1 MKSVI
6 HEEFG
11 DPAKVLR
18 CVEADKPALG
28 ASEARVEVL
37 RTPIN
42 PSDLIQIAGQYG
54 VRPDL
59 PAIPGNEGIGR
70 VTDANGTGLEEGQVV
85 LLPAGSGT
93 WVTEMVADAG
103 TFVPLPE
110 ADLDQLAMLAIN
122 PATAYLLL
130 DDFTDL
136 AEGDWIIQSAAN
148 SAVGAYVIQLAHARG
163 VKVACVVRR
172 ESAVA
177 GLKEMGADAVLV
189 DSDTLPRDVAQATDD
204 APIRLALD
212 AVAGDTMARLADTL
226 APGGT
231 LVSYGAMSM
240 APAPLDAKTLIFSGI
255 TLRGF
260 WLAQWF
266 RDAPEERRKQVY
278 GELTALVASGKLSAP
293 VDRHFALEDIA
304 EAAAYTAAGERDGKV
319 LLAPNGV

>member
-1 MKSVI
+1 MKQVI

-28 ASEARVEVL
+28 ASEARVKVL
-37 RTPIN
+37 RAPIN

-70 VTDANGTGLEEGQVV
+70 VTDANGTGLEEGQLV
-85 LLPAGSGT
+85 LLPAGGGT
-93 WVTEMVADAG
+93 WVTEMVANAG

-110 ADLDQLAMLAIN
+110 GDLDQLAMLAIN

-130 DDFTDL
+130 DDFAEL
-136 AEGDWIIQSAAN
+136 ATGDWIIQSAAN

-177 GLKEMGADAVLV
+177 GLREMGADAVLV

-240 APAPLDAKTLIFSGI
+240 APAPLDARTLIFSSV

-266 RDAPEERRKQVY
+266 EQAPAERRNKVY

-304 EAAAYTAAGERDGKV
+304 EAAAYTAAGERPGKV